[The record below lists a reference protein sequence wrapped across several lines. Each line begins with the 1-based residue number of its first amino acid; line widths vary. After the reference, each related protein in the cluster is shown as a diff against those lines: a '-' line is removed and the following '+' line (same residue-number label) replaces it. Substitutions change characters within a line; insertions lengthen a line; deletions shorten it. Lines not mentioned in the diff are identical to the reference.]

1 MHFFCSSICAFYAY
15 SLSIPHLYGAISIQN
30 SLKWIH
36 IICTQIIYLS
46 FLCGSRVAQWEDEA
60 ANVFA
65 TRAIT
70 CAKCTKERNLFNFL
84 PTLSLI
90 KAWHFSPRLN
100 YSCAFYIF
108 AAFFMHSSPS
118 TWYFV
123 FCVGAPHT
131 PNIHAFFIYIMLEV
145 QHKKSQNIC
154 HVECAARAV
163 IFQLSK
169 HLFPREFLWFFYHS
183 FHSRLMS
190 DASRI
195 NRMKKTK
202 ISSSGRKMR
211 GKFIRERRLIKK

>member
-1 MHFFCSSICAFYAY
+1 MFLQRELLRALNAQRSETYSIFSRHF
-15 SLSIPHLYGAISIQN
+15 HW
-30 SLKWIH
+30 LKLD
-36 IICTQIIYLS
+36 T
-46 FLCGSRVAQWEDEA
+46 
-60 ANVFA
+60 
-65 TRAIT
+65 
-70 CAKCTKERNLFNFL
+70 
-84 PTLSLI
+84 
-90 KAWHFSPRLN
+90 FSPRLN

-118 TWYFV
+118 SWYFV
-123 FCVGAPHT
+123 FCAGAPHT
-131 PNIHAFFIYIMLEV
+131 PNIHTFFIYIMLEV
-145 QHKKSQNIC
+145 QHKKSRNIC

-190 DASRI
+190 DANRI
-195 NRMKKTK
+195 NWTKKTK